1 MTRERKTSILALI
14 MICIVC
20 LFLAGCVTK
29 RKVMTETASSIM
41 ETSKMEQEKDTTIV
55 ETHDTT
61 KVSQRLVPIEV
72 EIPAASKER
81 TTTDTTSVLETDLY
95 KSTATWS
102 NGKLKHTLEAKP
114 GAKVKGQ
121 TAVSDTTRTSTKNE
135 KSKNTRNTST
145 DSKSQ
150 QKDTQ
155 EVKTTTKQASWSEW
169 LTTGI
174 IIGTT
179 ATIAIIWRWRK
190 RKRTK
195 TQQA

>member
-1 MTRERKTSILALI
+1 MTKERKTNLLALI
-14 MICIVC
+14 MVCIVC
-20 LFLAGCVTK
+20 LLAAGCATK
-29 RKVMTETASSIM
+29 RKAMAETTAKEESS
-41 ETSKMEQEKDTTIV
+41 SKVEQEKDTTIV

-102 NGKLKHTLEAKP
+102 NGKLTHTLEAKP

-121 TAVSDTTRTSTKNE
+121 IAVTDTTKVSTKSE

-150 QKDTQ
+150 Q
-155 EVKTTTKQASWSEW
+155 EAKTTKRAASWSTW
-169 LTTGI
+169 LTAGI
-174 IIGTT
+174 VIGTT
-179 ATIAIIWRWRK
+179 VTISIIWRWRK
-190 RKRTK
+190 RKRAK

>member
-1 MTRERKTSILALI
+1 MTRERQKNLCILLI
-14 MICIVC
+14 ICIAM
-20 LFLAGCVTK
+20 LLLAGCATK
-29 RKVMTETASSIM
+29 KKATAETTSTI
-41 ETSKMEQEKDTTIV
+41 ETSKVEREKDSTIT

-61 KVSQRLVPIEV
+61 KVTERLVPIEV

-81 TTTDTTSVLETDLY
+81 ITTDTTSVLETDLY

-102 NGKLKHTLEAKP
+102 NGKLTHTLEAKP

-121 TAVSDTTRTSTKNE
+121 IAVTDTTKVNTKSE

-150 QKDTQ
+150 QKVTQ
-155 EVKTTTKQASWSEW
+155 QETQTTKRANWNTW
-169 LTTGI
+169 LTAGI
-174 IIGTT
+174 VIGTT

-190 RKRTK
+190 QKRTK
-195 TQQA
+195 T

>member
-20 LFLAGCVTK
+20 LLAGCATK
-29 RKVMTETASSIM
+29 RQAMTSETTTQLENTKV
-41 ETSKMEQEKDTTIV
+41 EQEKNTTII

-61 KVSQRLVPIEV
+61 ELTQRIVSVEV
-72 EIPAASKER
+72 EIPTASKER

-102 NGKLKHTLEAKP
+102 NGKLTHTLEAKP

-121 TAVSDTTRTSTKNE
+121 TAVTDTTKVSTKKE
-135 KSKNTRNTST
+135 KTKNSRNSST

-150 QKDTQ
+150 QKDTLQ
-155 EVKTTTKQASWSEW
+155 EAKTTTESCWSTW
-169 LTTGI
+169 LTAGI
-174 IIGTT
+174 IIGAA

-190 RKRTK
+190 RKRAK
-195 TQQA
+195 KQQA